1 MSLKTEV
8 TAYTMNTFNQ
18 MIKRRERKL
27 IFREKKYKVIRKG
40 MTKRK
45 V

>member
-27 IFREKKYKVIRKG
+27 LQSSEKKSTR
-40 MTKRK
+40 
-45 V
+45 